1 MQALSEPERFQAL
14 RQQARATAA
23 GYSKIHDVDFDDMM
37 NRLRRYTK
45 EERQAMEHW
54 EDGHDKGCRLQ
65 KAVDKKAGK
74 VKTVKPAKAA
84 TGA

>member
-1 MQALSEPERFQAL
+1 MDAMTRRILAPLALAAASVLAKV
-14 RQQARATAA
+14 AR
-23 GYSKIHDVDFDDMM
+23 DDLMM
-37 NRLRRYTK
+37 RLRRYTK